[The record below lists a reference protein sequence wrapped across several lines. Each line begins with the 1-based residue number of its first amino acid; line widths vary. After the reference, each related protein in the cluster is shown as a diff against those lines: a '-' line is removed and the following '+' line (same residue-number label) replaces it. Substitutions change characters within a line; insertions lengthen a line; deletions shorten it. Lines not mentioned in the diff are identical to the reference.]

1 MLLSKG
7 SPTQR
12 PRRPIALTMGMFDGV
27 HAGHR
32 HLIDA
37 LKEEAAKRG
46 LPTALMTYDPH
57 PRIVLGKEPEQ
68 LRLLTTL
75 DEKLELL
82 TGVGLDFVF
91 VIPFDKAFSQL
102 SPSDFLHNIL
112 IDGLNTK
119 LVMVGEDHRFA
130 SRRAGDVEFLQ
141 KEGKSFGLEAIGLQK
156 FTEGNVSVSSSLIR
170 EIIAEGDMTRGNA
183 MLGAPYLIT
192 GEVVPG
198 DRIGR
203 TLGYPT
209 ANLHPS
215 PWKLYPT
222 EGVYLGDAD
231 LNGTHFNVLIS
242 LGSRPTLQR
251 PEHRIE
257 IHLLDYQGPEFYG
270 QKLLVEVFQRI
281 RGQLKLES
289 LTALTTQMQADE
301 EYARLWFATKERA

>member
-1 MLLSKG
+1 
-7 SPTQR
+7 
-12 PRRPIALTMGMFDGV
+12 
-27 HAGHR
+27 
-32 HLIDA
+32 
-37 LKEEAAKRG
+37 
-46 LPTALMTYDPH
+46 MTYDPH

-82 TGVGLDFVF
+82 SEVGLDYVF
-91 VIPFDKAFSQL
+91 LIPFDKAFSQL
-102 SPSDFLHNIL
+102 SAFEFLETIL
-112 IDGLNTK
+112 IKGLNTK

-130 SRRAGDVEFLQ
+130 SKRVGDVEFLQ
-141 KEGKSFGLEAIGLQK
+141 KEGKAFDLEAIGLQK

-209 ANLHPS
+209 ANLHPA
-215 PWKLYPT
+215 PWKLYPA
-222 EGVYLGDAD
+222 EGVYLGTAD
-231 LNGTHFNVLIS
+231 LNGHSYNALIS
-242 LGSRPTLQR
+242 LGSRPTLHR

-257 IHLLDYQGPEFYG
+257 VHLLDYQGSEFYG
-270 QKLLVEVFQRI
+270 HQLTAHILHRL
-281 RGQLKLES
+281 RGQLKLDS
-289 LTALTTQMQADE
+289 LSALTAQMHADE
-301 EYARLWFATKERA
+301 EYARLRFANNAKA